1 MENIIEVNNLKTSF
15 FTPTGEVKVVND
27 VSFKLKKGEVLGIV
41 GESGSGK
48 SITVLSILKLIGNTG
63 KIVGGQILLDG
74 EDIVD
79 KDNKYMST
87 IRGSKIG
94 MIFQDPMTSL
104 NPVFKIGYQLREPIM
119 KHLKLSKSEAN
130 KKAIE
135 MLNLVG
141 IPDAKNR
148 MNCFPHEFSGGMRQ
162 RVIIAMALACN
173 PKLIIADEP
182 TTALDVTIQ
191 AQVMELMKKFQ
202 KDLKSSIILI
212 THDLG
217 VVADLADNIMVMYS
231 GSIMERGSVEHIFY
245 NPKHPYTKGL
255 LRSVPNPDEL
265 VKKRLIPIEGQPPNL
280 LNPPKGCPFSPR
292 CPHAMKICL
301 VKKPETV
308 CLEDNHE
315 VRCWLVNKDMKMG

>member
-1 MENIIEVNNLKTSF
+1 MKNIIEVNNLKTSF
-15 FTPTGEVKVVND
+15 FTPAGEVKAVNG

-48 SITVLSILKLIGNTG
+48 SITVLSILKLLGGTG
-63 KIVGGQILLDG
+63 KIINGEIILDG
-74 EDIVD
+74 KNIVD

-119 KHLKLSKSEAN
+119 KHLKLSKNEAD

-135 MLNLVG
+135 MLTLVG
-141 IPDAKNR
+141 IPDAEKR

-173 PKLIIADEP
+173 PELIIADEP

-191 AQVMELMKKFQ
+191 AQIMDLMKKFQ
-202 KDLKSSIILI
+202 KDFNTSIILI

-217 VVADLADNIMVMYS
+217 VVADLADNIIVMYS
-231 GSIMERGSVEHIFY
+231 GSIMERGSVEDIFY
-245 NPKHPYTKGL
+245 NPRHPYTKGL
-255 LRSVPNPDEL
+255 LNSVPNPEEL
-265 VKKRLIPIEGQPPNL
+265 VKKRLIPIDGQPPNL

-308 CLEDNHE
+308 CVNENHQTS
-315 VRCWLVNKDMKMG
+315 CWLINKDMRKG

>member
-15 FTPTGEVKVVND
+15 FTPAGEVKVVND

-48 SITVLSILKLIGNTG
+48 SITVLSILKLLGNTG
-63 KIVGGQILLDG
+63 KIVDGQILLDG

-191 AQVMELMKKFQ
+191 AQIMELMKKFQ

-217 VVADLADNIMVMYS
+217 VVADLADNIIVMYS
-231 GSIMERGSVEHIFY
+231 GSIMERGSVEDIFY

-255 LRSVPNPDEL
+255 LRSVPNLDEL

-308 CLEDNHE
+308 CLEENHE